1 MTGLKRAAGAYM
13 VLVALAV
20 AVFFI
25 INAFLL
31 DSIDVPGIWYV
42 LDVLMLV
49 GLASALI
56 FNYANKR
63 EESESDLD
71 GSVTRRHLDAMALF
85 YLTAAVTILFLHNW
99 LSLLALG
106 GDSLDGNHQ
115 AWVIWAIVDTLVP
128 ITLGVTGCRLWC
140 EAEQY

>member
-1 MTGLKRAAGAYM
+1 MTGLKRAVGAYM
-13 VLVALAV
+13 VLAAAAV

-31 DSIDVPGIWYV
+31 DSIDVPGVWNV

-49 GLASALI
+49 GLAPALI
-56 FNYANKR
+56 FNYASKR
-63 EESESDLD
+63 EESEGSFD
-71 GSVTRRHLDAMALF
+71 GSVTRGYLDASILF
-85 YLTAAVTILFLHNW
+85 YLTVAVTILFLHNW

-115 AWVIWAIVDTLVP
+115 AWVIWAIVDTLAP

-140 EAEQY
+140 EADR

>member
-71 GSVTRRHLDAMALF
+71 GSVTRRYLDATALF

-140 EAEQY
+140 EADR

>member
-1 MTGLKRAAGAYM
+1 
-13 VLVALAV
+13 
-20 AVFFI
+20 
-25 INAFLL
+25 
-31 DSIDVPGIWYV
+31 
-42 LDVLMLV
+42 MLV

-56 FNYANKR
+56 FNYAHKR

-71 GSVTRRHLDAMALF
+71 GSVTRRYLDATALF

-115 AWVIWAIVDTLVP
+115 AWVIWAVVDTLVP

-140 EAEQY
+140 EADR

>member
-71 GSVTRRHLDAMALF
+71 GSVTRRYLDATALF
-85 YLTAAVTILFLHNW
+85 YLTTAVTILFLHNW

-115 AWVIWAIVDTLVP
+115 AWVIWAVVDTLVP

-140 EAEQY
+140 EADR